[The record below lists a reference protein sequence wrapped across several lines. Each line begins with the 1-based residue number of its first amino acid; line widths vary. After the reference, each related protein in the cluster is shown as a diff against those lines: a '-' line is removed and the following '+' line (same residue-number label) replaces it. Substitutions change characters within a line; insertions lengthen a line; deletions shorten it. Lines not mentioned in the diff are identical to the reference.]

1 MKKVISILGVFLLLT
16 ACSKSKTEPDGQ
28 DSLLPEYSEEGRN
41 VAGALV
47 NDTAWRAQM
56 LFCTGCGNTAPF
68 DIITSTSGDSTVF
81 LFAGEYTP
89 NSVNYVDTS
98 ADNLSMDFR
107 FMVKGLKMEKQ
118 EDLLKLNNQTF
129 LLNGVDSYV
138 SLAGANHIPR
148 GKGTGTFIVKN
159 VSLDNSFVAGDG
171 SPGNPIRYRYIVSG
185 YFNFTV
191 TVNNKVYSIQE
202 GRYDMAVMLEDNFFI
217 TQ

>member
-1 MKKVISILGVFLLLT
+1 MKKILWVLSVYLFVT
-16 ACSKSKTEPDGQ
+16 ACSKSHSSPDEG
-28 DSLLPEYSEEGRN
+28 DELLPPYTEEGRN

-68 DIITSTSGDSTVF
+68 DIITSTGGDSTVF

-89 NSVNYVDTS
+89 NSVNYIDTS

-107 FMVKGLKMEKQ
+107 FTVKGLKMDKQ
-118 EDLLKLNNQTF
+118 EDLLKLDNQTF
-129 LLNGVDSYV
+129 LLNGVNSYV
-138 SLAGANHIPR
+138 SLAGTNHIPR
-148 GKGTGTFIVKN
+148 GKGTGTFIVKH

-185 YFNFTV
+185 YFSFTV
-191 TVNNKVYSIQE
+191 TINNKVYTVQE